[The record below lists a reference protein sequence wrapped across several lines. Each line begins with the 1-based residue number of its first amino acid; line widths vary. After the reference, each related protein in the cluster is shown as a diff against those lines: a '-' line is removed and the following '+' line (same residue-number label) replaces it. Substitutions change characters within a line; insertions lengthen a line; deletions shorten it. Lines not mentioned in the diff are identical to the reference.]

1 MKALIID
8 VVYDGIA
15 PELSKYMTVDTK
27 IRPSK
32 EELIQ
37 IIPDYDLL
45 VMRVDPAIDAEIMD
59 AAKNLKVIAVSA
71 VGLNHIDLDAAKARN
86 IQVFNAP
93 GLSTNAVAE
102 LSIAKMLEMARHT
115 VAANVDV
122 TKNHHWNKYRFLG
135 CELQGKTLG
144 ILGFG
149 RIGQRV
155 GELGR
160 AFGMN
165 LIAYDPYLPAPVFEQ
180 QQAKSVSIKE
190 LVETADFVSIHMPLT
205 PETKDLFNAE
215 SISRMKHTA
224 VVINMSRGG
233 IVNEQDMYNA
243 LQANK
248 IGGYST
254 DVMASELNPDADVDS
269 PLFQCEN
276 FVVSPH
282 LGMQTSEAFEAIG
295 LYVIDKIKELMKLG

>member
-32 EELIQ
+32 EELIK

-71 VGLNHIDLDAAKARN
+71 VGLNHINLDAAKARN

-295 LYVIDKIKELMKLG
+295 LYVIDKIKEIMKLG

>member
-295 LYVIDKIKELMKLG
+295 LYVIDKIKEIMKLG

>member
-32 EELIQ
+32 EELIK

-115 VAANVDV
+115 VAANIDV

-180 QQAKSVSIKE
+180 QKAKSVSIKE

-215 SISRMKHTA
+215 SISRMRPTA

-295 LYVIDKIKELMKLG
+295 LYVIDKIKEIMKLG

>member
-32 EELIQ
+32 EELIK